1 MSGTWSFLTVS
12 HRNNERGKHSKTKT
26 RESAG
31 KKEDMLLERVWQRRG
46 WGQDGDRMG
55 AGWAGWGGSLTHSSW
70 ALCQPGLWAH
80 RPTVWTHFLTRICH
94 NLFLIFKAVTW
105 PTELHLRYLYTY
117 RSSHVHKDPPTY
129 SNSLMCVWR
138 GFDGQKKFDYHNLI
152 LKMAPTPSPP
162 LRTTSSTFLQIPDT
176 TLMFVFLQDI
186 IIILHWVMSCGKHWA
201 LMVKFRLVVSMFFSG
216 KWPK

>member
-162 LRTTSSTFLQIPDT
+162 LRTTSSTFLHFYKYLIP
-176 TLMFVFLQDI
+176 LSCLSFYK
-186 IIILHWVMSCGKHWA
+186 ILSLFFTELC
-201 LMVKFRLVVSMFFSG
+201 LVESTG
-216 KWPK
+216 LWW

>member
-70 ALCQPGLWAH
+70 ALCPPGLWAH

-201 LMVKFRLVVSMFFSG
+201 LMVKFRWVVSMFFSG